1 MADTSFLLP
10 VHNDLVV
17 DLFSGG
23 GGASTGIEQAIGR
36 PVDISVNHD
45 PEAVAL
51 HTVNHPQTQ
60 HYTSDVFEYPHGK
73 GFRRA
78 EVVGAVVPRYKCLG
92 GYEVSV
98 TPLLAKG
105 GKGTDV
111 VLETYRLY
119 GARKV
124 QE

>member
-1 MADTSFLLP
+1 
-10 VHNDLVV
+10 VEKEKRIKDLKKQLD
-17 DLFSGG
+17 DLRASRFEIDNRIYAVRKALAEELCPFSPG
-23 GGASTGIEQAIGR
+23 
-36 PVDISVNHD
+36 DII
-45 PEAVAL
+45 
-51 HTVNHPQTQ
+51 
-60 HYTSDVFEYPHGK
+60 EYPHGK

-78 EVVGAVVPRYKCLG
+78 EVVGAAVPRYQGLE